1 MALSPSS
8 RSAPAAPSS
17 DHAQRVRSRRCLR
30 HHLRQRASAVG
41 TGGGQPGRRCG
52 LQRLIGVDGLGR
64 WFRDR
69 SYSLA
74 RLDTCRREDVPLPTP
89 ENVPSQERGSRLG
102 EAATTSASAAERA
115 PGSEHSHAVAPDTL
129 TCRDA
134 GRAPP
139 LEKLERPLS
148 ITVTARTAITRSR
161 LARARQPQ
169 VKGQTRRRLLERK
182 LVGPNPV
189 AMEGVG
195 QTRPAR
201 APPGTAC

>member
-1 MALSPSS
+1 MIGRARLTTTTEVWNPRMCAASSCASFGPLTVIQARLGLVPRPRSLSWLGGCAKRRTMTAAKGTAWELPG
-8 RSAPAAPSS
+8 AADAAP
-17 DHAQRVRSRRCLR
+17 
-30 HHLRQRASAVG
+30 
-41 TGGGQPGRRCG
+41 
-52 LQRLIGVDGLGR
+52 
-64 WFRDR
+64 
-69 SYSLA
+69 
-74 RLDTCRREDVPLPTP
+74 E
-89 ENVPSQERGSRLG
+89 
-102 EAATTSASAAERA
+102 TSAHAAERA
-115 PGSEHSHAVAPDTL
+115 PGSVHSHAVAPDTL

-139 LEKLERPLS
+139 REKLERPLS
-148 ITVTARTAITRSR
+148 ITVTARTASTRSR

-201 APPGTAC
+201 VPPGTAS